1 MHCVKCRNFHIS
13 RAAYGHALRTLT
25 LKPIRLKFVTH
36 NHRYTGS
43 IWGENDRGPAKWKH
57 SRAQWP
63 IHCEKCRNFP
73 ISRTACGDAFFT
85 LTLRPIR
92 LKFVTHNHRYM
103 GSIWGENDRRPAK
116 WKHSRAQ
123 WPIHWKKC
131 PNSPSSSTAC
141 GDAFFTLTLRPIR
154 LKFVT
159 HNHRYMG
166 SIRGENERG
175 PAKWKRSRA
184 QWPIHWKK
192 CPNSPSSSTACGDAF
207 FTLTLRPI
215 PLTFVTRNDRH
226 MCSISGENDPY
237 PPEWPWLPKWWKD
250 GNFGKTYVQKKF
262 CTALQL
268 HCAVNHDQSTWPYGT
283 GGYRGTIPHP
293 IRRMRLYKLEIV
305 IWRL

>member
-1 MHCVKCRNFHIS
+1 
-13 RAAYGHALRTLT
+13 
-25 LKPIRLKFVTH
+25 
-36 NHRYTGS
+36 
-43 IWGENDRGPAKWKH
+43 
-57 SRAQWP
+57 
-63 IHCEKCRNFP
+63 
-73 ISRTACGDAFFT
+73 
-85 LTLRPIR
+85 
-92 LKFVTHNHRYM
+92 M

-237 PPEWPWLPKWWKD
+237 PPEWPWLPSDEKMETLEKRMYKK
-250 GNFGKTYVQKKF
+250 NFVRRYNCIV
-262 CTALQL
+262 
-268 HCAVNHDQSTWPYGT
+268 QSTTIKVHDLMVLADTEGRYHIRYGVCVYT
-283 GGYRGTIPHP
+283 S
-293 IRRMRLYKLEIV
+293 LK
-305 IWRL
+305 